1 MNDKLIFVLFFCLG
15 FAACC
20 LIEHVKYTR
29 LNYDR
34 EVMFEEERIE
44 IVRR

>member
-1 MNDKLIFVLFFCLG
+1 MNKLIFVLFFCLG

-20 LIEHVKYTR
+20 AIEHIKYKR

-44 IVRR
+44 IIRR